1 MAIQY
6 PRDQMEH
13 PLVEELAYLNQQQK
27 CSLLADVG
35 SQMAKD
41 WQLAGKKVDGKLI
54 PGGEPG
60 NKNNPDAHWAW
71 SPASLCD
78 IDNLPDS
85 TPKTIYGAEFKKF
98 SINYELIWNT
108 FSSAIGPLINTGP
121 AAFTAIEAG
130 FPHTAYLCFRGT
142 LNAADGIIDGK
153 AGQVPNPL
161 DDVSGG
167 KTHQGFSEY
176 FQGCGIEADGTRPFG
191 NPPSQFPQVT
201 LYERLI
207 ELQNQGI
214 KHLVVTGHSLGSAVG
229 TLATA
234 FANTIDKDGA
244 PLFETV
250 RGSVSASP
258 RVGNPAFKE
267 WFDRLQDK
275 QGNDLGQRFWRLRNT
290 EDGVPELPPKYLGYI
305 DVGFDVT
312 FTAAYHTEI
321 APQFLEEGTYYE
333 ISKGSDS
340 LLGAKDTD
348 FVSLGAANNL
358 VGTKFYRNNVPAS
371 PTIIGDKPG
380 SCIIPGWQANPNHN
394 PCCCYSYAINHP
406 VFTFNKHLNAGNESQ
421 GGSCHFPVE
430 PPRETSGG
438 DSPPS

>member
-1 MAIQY
+1 MAIYY

-13 PLVEELAYLNQQQK
+13 PLVEEPAYLNQQQR

-41 WQLAGKKVDGKLI
+41 WQLAGNGEA
-54 PGGEPG
+54 GGEPG
-60 NKNNPDAHWAW
+60 NKNNPDAYWDW

-78 IDNLPDS
+78 IDNLPDQ
-85 TPKTIYGAEFKKF
+85 TAKTIYGAEFKKF
-98 SINYELIWNT
+98 RINPELIWNT
-108 FSSAIGPLINTGP
+108 FSSSIGPKINTGP
-121 AAFTAIEAG
+121 AAFTAIENG
-130 FPHTAYLCFRGT
+130 HPHTAYLCFRGT

-161 DDVSGG
+161 DTTSGG

-176 FQGCGIEADGTRPFG
+176 FQGCGIKEDGVRPFG

-207 ELQNQGI
+207 ELESIGI

-234 FANTIDKDGA
+234 LANTIDKDGA

-275 QGNDLGQRFWRLRNT
+275 KGNDLGQRFWRLRNT
-290 EDGVPELPPKYLGYI
+290 SDGVPDLPPVGLGYTE
-305 DVGFDVT
+305 VGFDVT
-312 FTAAYHTEI
+312 FTADYHTSI
-321 APQFLEEGTYYE
+321 TPEGLIYLTEYE

-340 LLGAKDTD
+340 LFAKDTD
-348 FVSLGAANNL
+348 FVALGAANNL
-358 VGTKFYRNNVPAS
+358 VGTKFIRNDTVITPA
-371 PTIIGDKPG
+371 ILGDKPG
-380 SCIIPGWQANPNHN
+380 SCIIHGWQANPNHN

-406 VFTFNKHLNAGNESQ
+406 IFTFNKHLNAGNESQ
-421 GGSCHFPVE
+421 GGSCHFPIE
-430 PPRETSGG
+430 PPRKTSGG